1 MISNTSKLVSTF
13 IQEFAWSKDLE
24 ADTIISIKVEADGT
38 TTYEY
43 ADLKVG
49 GIHRVQDFKRV

>member
-1 MISNTSKLVSTF
+1 MYNYKNFINDFISDFSR
-13 IQEFAWSKDLE
+13 IKDLQPNQ
-24 ADTIISIKVEADGT
+24 IISILIEADGT

-43 ADLKVG
+43 ADLILG